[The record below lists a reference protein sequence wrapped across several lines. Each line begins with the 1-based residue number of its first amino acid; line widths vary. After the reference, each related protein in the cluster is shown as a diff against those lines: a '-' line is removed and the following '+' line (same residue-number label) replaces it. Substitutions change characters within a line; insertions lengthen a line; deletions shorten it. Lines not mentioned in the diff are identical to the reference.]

1 MQSKIIVLPY
11 IKQAAKFQG
20 GENGMKTGR
29 RLIISYGV
37 IAAATVLFLCWLFFG
52 FSVSRSSFPINET
65 KLLSVRSVEEDD
77 VLVQSITLQNDFEE
91 TQTLLFKTTHTKVE
105 VQLGDEIVYRYGWE
119 EDAPAFLKSPGTL
132 WHMVKLPD
140 ESSQSELQIRLYN
153 VYDGYFGNK
162 IEIRYG
168 SDSACVL
175 FMITNFLPIFLINC
189 IIVFAGIISI
199 ILHVALRSHEKKYQT
214 GSFLCVGLFS
224 MAIAVWSLCQCG
236 FLQMVIPDAR
246 TLYFVDF
253 FSFYLF
259 PVPFNLFV
267 STICQTKY
275 RKGFF
280 ALAGIYMLNLL
291 VVTVIQ
297 LLGWRDIF
305 ELLSVTHIIMLL
317 NVVYVFFGIWQ
328 EVEQKQNET
337 ARRFQI
343 PLYIVMLFAAAELV
357 AYYAR
362 GMSRT
367 SVFLP
372 LGTIV
377 FICLLIWMQVGHYY
391 NRKLEEQKLQYYEK
405 LANTDMLTEAMNR
418 NAYEDMIRKMEQ
430 QEMQWNTTC
439 VVMFDVND
447 MKHIND
453 NYGHEKGDEAL
464 KICYHCIC
472 QAFGAD
478 GNCYRIGGDEFIY
491 VSSCV
496 NDLEEKV
503 ERFEALVARIGQGL
517 PYPFGVA
524 VGYAKYDNEEHEKF
538 RETIR
543 RSDAMMYENKRKTL
557 Q

>member
-1 MQSKIIVLPY
+1 
-11 IKQAAKFQG
+11 
-20 GENGMKTGR
+20 MKTGR
-29 RLIISYGV
+29 RLTICFGI

-52 FSVSRSSFPINET
+52 FSISQNKFPMSET
-65 KLLSVRSVEEDD
+65 TLLSLSKEEEADVRM
-77 VLVQSITLQNDFEE
+77 QSTILQEDFEE
-91 TQTLLFKTTHTKVE
+91 AQTLLFKTTHTKVE
-105 VQLGDEIVYRYGWE
+105 IQLDGETVYRYGWE
-119 EDAPAFLKSPGTL
+119 EDAPAFLRSPGTL

-140 ESSQSELQIRLYN
+140 GSSQKELQIRLYN
-153 VYDGYFGNK
+153 VYDGYFGNE
-162 IEIRYG
+162 IEVWYG
-168 SDSACVL
+168 AGSACVL
-175 FMITNFLPIFLINC
+175 RLITSFLPILLINC

-199 ILHVALRSHEKKYQT
+199 ALHIALRGHEEKYRT

-224 MAIAVWSLCQCG
+224 MAIAAWSLCQCG

-267 STICQTKY
+267 STICRTKY
-275 RKGFF
+275 RNGFF
-280 ALAGIYMLNLL
+280 ALAGTYMLNLV

-297 LLGWRDIF
+297 LLGWKDIF
-305 ELLSVTHIIMLL
+305 EMLAVTHIVMVL
-317 NVVYVFFGIWQ
+317 NVVYVFFSIWQ
-328 EVEQKQNET
+328 EVTQEQNET

-357 AYYAR
+357 IYYAR
-362 GMSRT
+362 GMRQT
-367 SVFLP
+367 SIFLP

-377 FICLLIWMQVGHYY
+377 FISILIWMQVGHYY

-418 NAYEDMIRKMEQ
+418 NAYEDMVKKMEQ
-430 QEMQWNTTC
+430 QEQQWGATC

-472 QAFGAD
+472 QAFGED

-491 VSSCV
+491 VATYMK
-496 NDLEEKV
+496 NLEEKV
-503 ERFEALVARIGQGL
+503 ERFEALVERIARGL

-543 RSDAMMYENKRKTL
+543 RSDAMMYENKRKTI
-557 Q
+557 QE